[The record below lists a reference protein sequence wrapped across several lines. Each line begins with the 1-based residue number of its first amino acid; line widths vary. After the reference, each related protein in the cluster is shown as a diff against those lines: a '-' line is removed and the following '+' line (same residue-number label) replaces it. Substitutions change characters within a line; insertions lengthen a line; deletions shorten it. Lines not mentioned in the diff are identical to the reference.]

1 MGSNQAAP
9 IPSVVLAAAF
19 WCVCAPVLAEDTK
32 PADVTEA
39 PARDQF
45 LVIPLRVHLLSS
57 KDLAEINCKLSD
69 DDVKRIVRKVN
80 GIWHKA
86 GIHWGVET
94 VRREPAARENRFK
107 MARELGGAGNL
118 GLFRIL
124 FPEDSQ
130 AFDGLHVYYIHKFAV
145 NGVWLG
151 DGAAVVQ
158 DTAKLREVPGGIDE
172 PIPRVTAHEL
182 GHALGLPHRQATTN
196 LLASGTTGTR
206 LNTEE
211 VARARSHARQLKG
224 SQSISDLEAMAKEA
238 AAQCDTEKARRLLT
252 WLAEIPGEGAAEAR
266 KQLEALPAGR
276 D

>member
-1 MGSNQAAP
+1 MCSNQAAR
-9 IPSVVLAAAF
+9 ISSVVVAAAV
-19 WCVCAPVLAEDTK
+19 WCVCSSGLADDTA
-32 PADVTEA
+32 PADVTEE
-39 PARDQF
+39 PLRDTF

-57 KDLAEINCKLSD
+57 KDLPEVDCKLSD
-69 DDVKRIVRKVN
+69 DDVRRIVRKVN

-86 GIHWGVET
+86 GIHWGLES
-94 VRREPAARENRFK
+94 VRREPAAKEKRFK

-124 FPEDSQ
+124 FPEESQ
-130 AFDGLHVYYIHKFAV
+130 DFEGVHVYYIHKFAV

-151 DGAAVVQ
+151 DGAALVQ

-206 LNTEE
+206 LNTAE
-211 VARARSHARQLKG
+211 VATARGHAGRIKG
-224 SQSISDLEAMAKEA
+224 AESIADVQAMAREA
-238 AAQCDTEKARRLLT
+238 AAQCDSEKARRLLT

-266 KQLEALPAGR
+266 KQLESLPGPR
-276 D
+276 N

>member
-1 MGSNQAAP
+1 MGSYQAAR
-9 IPSVVLAAAF
+9 ISSIVLAAAV
-19 WCVCAPVLAEDTK
+19 WCVCSSGSGDETA

-57 KDLAEINCKLSD
+57 KDLPEVDCKLSD
-69 DDVKRIVRKVN
+69 DDVRRIVRKVN
-80 GIWHKA
+80 GVWHKA
-86 GIHWGVET
+86 GIHWGLES

-124 FPEDSQ
+124 FPEESQ
-130 AFDGLHVYYIHKFAV
+130 AFEGVHVYYIHKFAV

-151 DGAAVVQ
+151 DGAALVQ

-211 VARARSHARQLKG
+211 VATARGQAERVKG
-224 SQSISDLEAMAKEA
+224 SQSISDVQSMAKEA
-238 AAQCDTEKARRLLT
+238 AAQCDSEKARRLLT
-252 WLAEIPGEGAAEAR
+252 WLAEIPGEGASEAR
-266 KQLEALPAGR
+266 KQLESLPR
-276 D
+276 DRD